1 MIMTLPNTEAAASEL
16 ARAVIEDSN
25 VIPVFDLDG
34 VLLSADHRIKLNPDG
49 SLDLAHYRANT
60 TAEQVQQDRS
70 LPLLAVVHELNKAGR
85 AYYVATAR
93 VLCEHTRALLDARG
107 IAPALAFGRD
117 GDQDTRKD
125 ADLKRQKLAA
135 VFTEKQRQRLLL
147 IDDHYPNCLA
157 VSELGGKAIN
167 VERCTLA

>member
-1 MIMTLPNTEAAASEL
+1 MIMTLPNTEAAATEL
-16 ARAVIEDSN
+16 ARAVIEDRN

-34 VLLSADHRIKLNPDG
+34 VLLSADHRIKLHPDG

-60 TAEQVQQDRS
+60 TAEQVAQDRS
-70 LPLLAVVHELNKAGR
+70 LPLLAVVHELNRAGR
-85 AYYVATAR
+85 PYYVATAR
-93 VLCEHTRALLDARG
+93 VLCEHTRALLSDRG
-107 IAPALAFGRD
+107 IMPALAMGRD
-117 GDQDTRKD
+117 GDQDNRKD

-147 IDDHYPNCLA
+147 IDDHYLNCLA